1 MSITRRGR
9 TECYDNISQAN
20 ATGRERTI
28 LAQTPSTELLGG
40 GSGSSTT
47 TVGADTKHYS
57 NVIAANLLATSNP
70 ADNIAIATVTLLG
83 ENVGTT
89 TL

>member
-9 TECYDNISQAN
+9 TECYDNVSIGEA
-20 ATGRERTI
+20 AGRERTI
-28 LAQTPSTELLGG
+28 LAQTPSTELIGG
-40 GSGSSTT
+40 GTGSSTS
-47 TVGADTKHYS
+47 TVGASSKGHS
-57 NVIAANLLATSNP
+57 NPISGQILATSNP
-70 ADNIAIATVTLLG
+70 ADNIANATVTLLG